1 MTLPRFRRIPY
12 FRFIPILL
20 IAFILLRLVNHP
32 DIIWNGIDL
41 FVSIISP
48 LIWAFAIAYLLNP
61 MMIYFER
68 RLGAKRGWS
77 ILAIYVFFL
86 SIIILG
92 ITIIS
97 PRVIR
102 SISELLAETPRYITQ
117 TETQIEKWIN
127 EFKVFDTYGISSIIE
142 QNTDALI
149 QDIRDYMDLLL
160 TSALSSILGFTSGLF
175 SLIIGLII
183 SIYLLKDKEIFIQ
196 NIKRF
201 IYAFME
207 KEKAENL
214 IAFGNEVDMI
224 FSQYIVGK
232 FIDSLII
239 GILCYIGLIIL
250 DVQYPLLL
258 SVIVGITN
266 MIPYFGPLIGMIPA
280 GIITL
285 FVSPVKA
292 LWVVIFIFILQ
303 QFDGLWL
310 GPKILGD
317 KVGLSPFWIILA
329 IIVGGGAFGVLGMF
343 LAVPILAVIKNLLD
357 RQVEMRLKRKEL
369 DI

>member
-1 MTLPRFRRIPY
+1 MTLPQFRRIPY

-20 IAFILLRLVNHP
+20 IAFIILRLVNHP

-61 MMIYFER
+61 MMIYFEQ
-68 RLGAKRGWS
+68 RLGAKRIWS
-77 ILAIYVFFL
+77 ILIIYVFFL
-86 SIIILG
+86 SITILG

-127 EFKVFDTYGISSIIE
+127 EFKVFDTYGIASIIE

-149 QDIRDYMDLLL
+149 QDIRDYIDLLL

-201 IYAFME
+201 IYAFMT
-207 KEKAENL
+207 KEKAESVL
-214 IAFGNEVDMI
+214 AFGNEVDMI

-239 GILCYIGLIIL
+239 GILCFIGLIIL
-250 DVQYPLLL
+250 DVRYPMLL
-258 SVIVGITN
+258 SIIVGITN
-266 MIPYFGPLIGMIPA
+266 MIPYFGPMIGMIPA

-285 FVSPVKA
+285 FVSPIKA
-292 LWVVIFIFILQ
+292 LWVVLFIFILQ

-343 LAVPILAVIKNLLD
+343 LAVPILAVIRNLLEH
-357 RQVEMRLKRKEL
+357 QVDQRLKRKEL